1 MKLSDS
7 IKRLGFTISKQNKPN
22 STDAD
27 ALNSIIEFINLSNK
41 QVVKDNELLAK
52 IYCFVLNEKLLKY
65 KDIDLVSKMLN
76 QNILSKPLIYHLQ
89 LLKLSLEQNELNLYF
104 ESLNL
109 NPTWEVGM
117 NLKKIEEN
125 INLNKD
131 IFKNVNIQEFKE
143 VSETWDMDNVI
154 ANFEFNFNLA
164 LNTYKNV

>member
-22 STDAD
+22 SNDAD

-52 IYCFVLNEKLLKY
+52 MYCFVLKDFLFYY
-65 KDIDLVSKMLN
+65 KNVNFASKQIN
-76 QNILSKPLIYHLQ
+76 KDILSKPLQYHLEC
-89 LLKLSLEQNELNLYF
+89 LKINLDTNERTNFFEQNK
-104 ESLNL
+104 
-109 NPTWEVGM
+109 
-117 NLKKIEEN
+117 NLKEIN
-125 INLNKD
+125 INALNES
-131 IFKNVNIQEFKE
+131 F
-143 VSETWDMDNVI
+143 ETWDIENVI